1 MKLITVFPT
10 LSSPIINILYNGF
23 SNIIFIKP
31 DTSENIFFIQINL
44 NVFFLFLKLIFVI
57 NFIIKE
63 KN

>member
-44 NVFFLFLKLIFVI
+44 NAFFLFLKLIFVI
-57 NFIIKE
+57 NFIIQG

>member
-57 NFIIKE
+57 NFIIQG

>member
-57 NFIIKE
+57 NFIIQK